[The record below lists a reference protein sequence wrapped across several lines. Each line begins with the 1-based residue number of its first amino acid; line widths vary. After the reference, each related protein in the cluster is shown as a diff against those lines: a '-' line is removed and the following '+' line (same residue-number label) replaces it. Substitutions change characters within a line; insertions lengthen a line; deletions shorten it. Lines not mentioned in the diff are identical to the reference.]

1 MNNIGLS
8 ASDREE
14 AAIKQSN
21 SIRYG
26 SKAGHTVCKAP
37 CISLALSHKSHA
49 FGRDP
54 GQGSYLANATSPRP
68 VESCDVMQPSV
79 YSKSKR
85 AVQSGLDRTP
95 SNLNLLGQCDMS
107 EAIEYQLQ
115 LALLVREP
123 AVPNST
129 LFLIQC
135 PTFDQD
141 PQGHYR
147 GNRVPFGKHP
157 RMNRA
162 GVVGS
167 PSVSTSM
174 DL

>member
-157 RMNRA
+157 R
-162 GVVGS
+162 
-167 PSVSTSM
+167 
-174 DL
+174 